1 MLALR
6 APSERPAQVGNQT
19 APGTTRTATKAEPQF
34 TLLQQK
40 IHGGI
45 NVPVVVVVGASNRF
59 SFLPPRTW
67 RAQRSAEPGEML
79 LEAPEGAARFAIRIV
94 ERASPKDATLTPEL
108 FSRQFAKRF
117 PSPKVLKEFPA
128 FALNETGAA
137 WDVDW
142 TPASGSRHRSRCGF
156 VPFPGGHVEFT
167 LTARAEQFPSQ
178 ESVWDA
184 VLLSFRRSNRD
195 GQLELPSVTPE

>member
-1 MLALR
+1 MVALR
-6 APSERPAQVGNQT
+6 APGEGPAQVGNQT
-19 APGTTRTATKAEPQF
+19 APGTTRTTTKAEPQF

-59 SFLPPRTW
+59 SFLPPRAW
-67 RAQRSAEPGEML
+67 RAQHAQEQNQIV
-79 LEAPEGAARFAIRIV
+79 LEAPEAAAQFAIRII
-94 ERASPKDATLTPEL
+94 ERGSAKDAELTPGL

-117 PSPKVLKEFPA
+117 PSPKVLEEFPA
-128 FALNETGAA
+128 FALNATGAA

-167 LTARAEQFPSQ
+167 LTARAEKFPSQ